1 MFIERDKEKESNEIS
16 ILRHMMKNY
25 YEIHRTN
32 IFGVS
37 FDLTDFNMRKSV
49 YLRMR
54 LNRCTMLQQQFGKIQ
69 FESVL
74 SINKV
79 LVKQESIRMGFLK
92 NLFKK

>member
-16 ILRHMMKNY
+16 VLRHMMKNY

-32 IFGVS
+32 IFGVRIAGT
-37 FDLTDFNMRKSV
+37 DLNMRENFH
-49 YLRMR
+49 YRTH
-54 LNRCTMLQQQFGKIQ
+54 LNRYIMLQRQFGKIL

-74 SINKV
+74 SISKV
-79 LVKQESIRMGFLK
+79 LVKQESIRMVSLK